1 MDDLKEWLEKRM
13 EEFAKETGLRIMTDE
28 EREEHKA
35 KQKKKFVTGKVTFL
49 KGESVR
55 KAAEWLKKKS

>member
-28 EREEHKA
+28 ERKHA
-35 KQKKKFVTGKVTFL
+35 
-49 KGESVR
+49 
-55 KAAEWLKKKS
+55 

>member
-1 MDDLKEWLEKRM
+1 M

-35 KQKKKFVTGKVTFL
+35 KQKKNFVTGKVTFL